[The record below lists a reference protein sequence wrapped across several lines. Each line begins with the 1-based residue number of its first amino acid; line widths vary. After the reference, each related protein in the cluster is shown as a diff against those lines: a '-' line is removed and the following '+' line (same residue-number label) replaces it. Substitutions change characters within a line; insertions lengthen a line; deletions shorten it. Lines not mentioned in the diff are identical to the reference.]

1 MGNADIIASF
11 AIVLLAAAVH
21 ASFQLSISVLTLL
34 SGHALGRKS
43 AQHRLLRLIGGF
55 VGGAAIIT
63 VLLLTFAAFVLS
75 VILPSTTHPLVW
87 AASCGAL
94 VGVGISVW
102 MFYYREQSDS
112 TSLWVPRGFANY
124 LGNRSK
130 ASKVTAEAFG
140 LGMTS
145 VIAELLFIFAP
156 IVVAALVLIRLT
168 PELQLLGIV
177 LYSLVSLLP
186 LCIVAFLISSGHKIS
201 RIQRWRELNKKF
213 LQFSAG
219 TGLIVL
225 GAYIYVQEVIVT
237 GVVALGGQ

>member
-1 MGNADIIASF
+1 MGNADILASF
-11 AIVLLAAAVH
+11 AIVLLAAVIH

-43 AQHRLLRLIGGF
+43 AQHRLLRMIGGF
-55 VGGAAIIT
+55 VIGAAIVT

-75 VILPSTTHPLVW
+75 TVLPSTTHPLVW

-102 MFYYREQSDS
+102 MFYYQDRSDS
-112 TSLWVPRGFANY
+112 TSLWVPRRFAKY
-124 LGNRSK
+124 LGDRSK
-130 ASKVTAEAFG
+130 SSKVTAEAFS

-145 VIAELLFIFAP
+145 VVAELLFIFAP
-156 IVVAALVLIRLT
+156 ILVAALVLISLT
-168 PELQLLGIV
+168 PDLQLLGIA
-177 LYSLVSLLP
+177 LYALISLLP
-186 LCIVAFLISSGHKIS
+186 LVIVALLISGGRKIS
-201 RIQRWRELNKKF
+201 HIQRWRETNKKF

-225 GAYIYVQEVIVT
+225 SVYIYVQEVIVT
-237 GVVALGGQ
+237 SVSALGGQ